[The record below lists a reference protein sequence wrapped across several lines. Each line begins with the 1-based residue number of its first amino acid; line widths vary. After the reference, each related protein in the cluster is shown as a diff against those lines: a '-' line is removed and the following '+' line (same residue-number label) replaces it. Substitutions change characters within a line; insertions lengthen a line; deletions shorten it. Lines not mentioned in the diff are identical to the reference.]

1 MIHATRSVAE
11 VVGSGTAV
19 TAIVVSANPTIL
31 GIGTALLL
39 ACMAGSLFGVAHTK
53 PEAWGRLLDIPQ
65 GGYAFRLGW
74 VLLRAGGLLFT
85 LCSVALF
92 AGWLV
97 SIVPHMPGFTW
108 LSTVPAEPMGGV
120 MAYGGQRWVPRML
133 GAVDRLI
140 ERRGES

>member
-1 MIHATRSVAE
+1 MINTTRSVAE
-11 VVGSGTAV
+11 VVGGGTAV
-19 TAIVVSANPTIL
+19 SAIVVSANPTVL

-53 PEAWGRLLDIPQ
+53 PEAWGRLLDIPK
-65 GGYAFRLGW
+65 GGYGVRIGW
-74 VLLRAGGLLFT
+74 VLIRATALLFT

-108 LSTVPAEPMGGV
+108 LSQVPAEPMGGV
-120 MAYGGQRWVPRML
+120 LAYGGQRWIPRML
-133 GAVDRLI
+133 GTVDRLI